1 LNFNPVATIE
11 RDGRVEGDWREQDG
25 RRVGDQG
32 KDRWEL
38 RERETIS
45 DVGASSFN
53 STVLM
58 NALRSDQVE
67 SARFPPPM

>member
-1 LNFNPVATIE
+1 MLKEIGESRTEDELVIKE
-11 RDGRVEGDWREQDG
+11 RTDES
-25 RRVGDQG
+25 
-32 KDRWEL
+32 L
-38 RERETIS
+38 ERETIR